1 MKSLWVIFLSILLT
15 ACAASIPKEVVEL
28 SYKMDKDMTHIEQS
42 YMDLVRQHIAVLKKQ
57 REDYLYNEWVPTLLE
72 DWIVEGMLIEMAQG
86 KVIYDDQVG
95 SFVSVNTPDRVA
107 QLNGVKEWALVATE
121 EIEAK
126 RRELITPLENAES
139 AMLTD
144 IRQSF
149 SLMKQGNQTITAHL
163 NSIRE
168 VQDVQ
173 NELLENV
180 DLEQLRNSINQK
192 LSELSNQASQGLDK
206 VRELDQKA
214 QPHLEKIK

>member
-1 MKSLWVIFLSILLT
+1 MKSLWVIMLSILLT

-28 SYKMDKDMTHIEQS
+28 SYKMDEDMTHIEQS

-57 REDYLYNEWVPTLLE
+57 RENYLYNEWVPTLLE
-72 DWIVEGMLIEMAQG
+72 DWIVEGMLVEMAQG

-95 SFVSVNTPDRVA
+95 NFVSVNTPDRVA

-126 RRELITPLENAES
+126 RRELIIPLENAES

-180 DLEQLRNSINQK
+180 DLEQLRNNINQK